1 MESPYIIFLLLTS
14 LFFMTR
20 SFSEGLFGDLT
31 KVIDSDMNP
40 KWLQL
45 INTKIH
51 MACGDK
57 DILLYLP
64 CLKQNTVLIGKV
76 K

>member
-1 MESPYIIFLLLTS
+1 MKHGVHMESPYIIFLLLTS

-40 KWLQL
+40 KWLGRGA
-45 INTKIH
+45 N
-51 MACGDK
+51 
-57 DILLYLP
+57 
-64 CLKQNTVLIGKV
+64 
-76 K
+76 